1 VNSREHRVYYIN
13 SSKTQNNIS
22 MDGGLNTGNQGV
34 SYVKVARPK
43 GVRQIVAVRSQFKGA
58 D

>member
-22 MDGGLNTGNQGV
+22 MDDELNTGNQGV
-34 SYVKVARPK
+34 SYVKVAMPK
-43 GVRQIVAVRSQFKGA
+43 GYGALSTVRLEIKRP

>member
-43 GVRQIVAVRSQFKGA
+43 GYGYASAIGSVCHGC

>member
-1 VNSREHRVYYIN
+1 MNSREHRVYYIN

-43 GVRQIVAVRSQFKGA
+43 GYGRNLAIGSSL
-58 D
+58 DDPD